1 MANQYFRKVPNFEY
15 VNRLPNSKIGD
26 YVQVKNFFKKGK
38 IRSDIT
44 DNLVFFERYKIKGNE
59 RPDNVAFDFYGDSN
73 LDWIVL
79 LSNNIINIQTEWP
92 LTQESFDRYL
102 FSKYELPND
111 SELDTYNR
119 IYNGI
124 HHYETTEVKNSSG
137 VTILKAGIQV
147 EEDFSITYYDNLIED
162 HITSNPVVV
171 VTNYEYE
178 EKIEDDKRNILLLK
192 QKYLNVVIDDM
203 DDIMAYKKGSS
214 QYKTETLKTADNIRI
229 YN

>member
-26 YVQVKNFFKKGK
+26 YIQVKNFFKKGK
-38 IRSDIT
+38 IRSDII
-44 DNLVFFERYKIKGNE
+44 DNLVFFDKYKIIGND
-59 RPDNVAFDFYGDSN
+59 RPDNVSFDFYGDSN

-102 FSKYELPND
+102 FEKYGIPGD

-119 IYNGI
+119 IYNDI
-124 HHYETTEVKNSSG
+124 HHYETTEIKNSSG

-147 EEDFSITYYDNLIED
+147 EEDFSISYYDNLTE
-162 HITSNPVVV
+162 NVVELNSV
-171 VTNYEYE
+171 IGVTNYEYE
-178 EKIEDDKRNILLLK
+178 EKNEENKRNIFLLK
-192 QKYLNVVIDDM
+192 PKYLNIIIDDM
-203 DDIMAYKKGSS
+203 DDIMKYEKGSG
-214 QYKTETLKTADNIRI
+214 QFKTETLKTADNIRI
-229 YN
+229 YL

>member
-26 YVQVKNFFKKGK
+26 YIQVKNFFKKGK
-38 IRSDIT
+38 IRNDII

-92 LTQESFDRYL
+92 LTQESFDRYI

-119 IYNGI
+119 IYNDI

-147 EEDFSITYYDNLIED
+147 EEDFSISYYDNLTE
-162 HITSNPVVV
+162 NVVTLNSV
-171 VTNYEYE
+171 VGVTNYEYE
-178 EKIEDDKRNILLLK
+178 EKIEENKRNIFLLK
-192 QKYLNVVIDDM
+192 PKYLNIIIDDM
-203 DDIMAYKKGSS
+203 DDIMKYEKGSG
-214 QYKTETLKTADNIRI
+214 QFKTETLKTADNIKI
-229 YN
+229 YL

>member
-26 YVQVKNFFKKGK
+26 YIQVKNFFKKGK
-38 IRSDIT
+38 IRSDII
-44 DNLVFFERYKIKGNE
+44 DNLVFFDKYKIIGND
-59 RPDNVAFDFYGDSN
+59 RPDNVSFDFYGDSN

-102 FSKYELPND
+102 FEKYGIPGD

-119 IYNGI
+119 IYNDI

-147 EEDFSITYYDNLIED
+147 EEDFSISYYDNLTE
-162 HITSNPVVV
+162 NVVTLNSV
-171 VTNYEYE
+171 IGVTNYEYE
-178 EKIEDDKRNILLLK
+178 EKIEENKRNIFLLK
-192 QKYLNVVIDDM
+192 PKYLNIIIDDM
-203 DDIMAYKKGSS
+203 DDIMKYEKGSG
-214 QYKTETLKTADNIRI
+214 QFKTETLKTADNIRI
-229 YN
+229 YL